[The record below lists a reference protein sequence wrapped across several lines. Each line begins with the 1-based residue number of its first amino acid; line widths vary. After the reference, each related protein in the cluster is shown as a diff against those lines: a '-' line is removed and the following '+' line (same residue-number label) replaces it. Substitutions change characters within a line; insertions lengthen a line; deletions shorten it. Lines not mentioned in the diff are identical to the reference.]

1 MRALI
6 VAAIGCAA
14 LVSPAAAQLSAPVA
28 IVEDVKGDVPG
39 VEFMDYVYPGKVIK
53 LGATGTIVLNYLNS
67 CMRETITGGVVVV
80 GTEQSK
86 VSLADIQSAKVDC
99 TAPKANLSENE
110 ASQSAATAFR
120 SIKPETKPGAA
131 APAPIATV
139 YGLSPVFD
147 VGGRGKLVIE
157 RTDDA
162 ADRQELAIDKAQLLK
177 GRFYDTAK
185 GGRALMPG
193 ASYTATFGNRKLAFR
208 VAPLAR
214 ADAPLAGRLL
224 RL

>member
-1 MRALI
+1 MEMRALI
-6 VAAIGCAA
+6 VAAIGWAA
-14 LVSPAAAQLSAPVA
+14 LVGPAAAQLSAPVA

-39 VEFMDYVYPGKVIK
+39 IEFMDYLYPGKVIK

-67 CMRETITGGVVVV
+67 CLRETITGGVVVV

-120 SIKPETKPGAA
+120 SIKAETKAA
-131 APAPIATV
+131 APVAVV

-157 RTDDA
+157 RTDVA
-162 ADRQELAIDKAQLLK
+162 GDRQEIAIDKTALVK

-185 GGRALMPG
+185 AGKALMPG
-193 ASYTATFGNRKLAFR
+193 ASYTATFGGRKLAFR

-214 ADAPLAGRLL
+214 PDAPLAGRLL